1 MASRGVRAFSVALL
15 SLLPLRLAAQ
25 TAKLEVASA
34 SPTGDLA
41 RREQA
46 REIRVVF
53 SEPMVELGRIPPKVE
68 APFFSIEPKVE
79 GALRWSGTKTLIFTP
94 AKPLPWGTK
103 FDVIV
108 AAGATAVSGRTLA
121 APYRFTFR
129 TPGVRL
135 MRTSWYRRGGKSDA
149 PIVLVLQFNQPVQ
162 PSAIARSVKLSYT
175 PHDWSEPKPPAGI
188 EHWRTVDAQ
197 GLEQYRAKLAKAR
210 AAAAATDAV
219 AFHLARSWDTKSFPR
234 VPETVVLQTAAAPRV
249 GTALEVSAGN
259 AGTVTLLLEPVF
271 FVTGLRCETA
281 CDPDDY
287 NPLQSSIRVN
297 HARFSRAVRVTDVTD
312 PRRPLSVRRK
322 PSAAREAAEEE
333 DVPDSNLYPRSQERW
348 ENRPEFWAG
357 ATTLDYAG
365 YSLEPGRTY
374 AVRVD
379 RSLSAADGQTLGY
392 SWIGTIENWHRNAFT
407 SFGSGHGVWEA
418 SGGPQLPFHA
428 RNLRSLTQWLAPV
441 SIDRLVEL
449 VDRLGRSGFDSA
461 PPDAKP
467 ATRRL
472 SPVVDQVQSYGLDLK
487 PLLSAGGTGLFWAAI
502 QNGEPIPKTHM
513 AAGPALTASLVQ
525 VTNLGISVKD
535 SPDNTLV
542 FVTRLDDAAP
552 VAGAKVAIRTLDN
565 RIVWSGT
572 TGIDGVAIAPDT
584 PLRDP
589 RNWYQL
595 RFVVTAEKDGDI
607 AYVASDWTQGN
618 EPWMF
623 SLDFELEEAFPLL
636 RAAVFTDRGV
646 YRLGEEVHFKT
657 IARSDTARGVVLLPP
672 GTKAEIVVRDSQGAE
687 ADKRTVALSEW
698 GSAEWTWKLPAEAP
712 LGNWRIEARVSDQ
725 KREGHGSF
733 LVAAFRRPDFRVDA
747 TLKAPT
753 SIAGTKLA
761 GSVSGRYLFGAPMA
775 ERAVQWTYTRR
786 PVATVPASLR
796 ERFPEEQWVFLPEW
810 ESRLREVETLESKEN
825 KLDASGEI
833 RAELP
838 TRADTPWPY
847 EYTLEGEVTDVSRQ
861 KIAGRASYR
870 VDPAPWYI
878 AVRKLPFFA
887 DAGKSISTEIAAV
900 DLSGNA
906 QPDVHVS
913 VEVQQ
918 VQWHAVRRASGR
930 GFYTWES
937 EKKEV
942 PAGHF
947 DVATAA
953 SPVRLEIPVEHGGYY
968 IVTATAK
975 DAEGRQARTDA
986 SFYALGAGYTAW
998 ERYDH
1003 NRIDLVPEKK
1013 TYRPGQ
1019 TARILVKSPW
1029 EKATALLTT
1038 EREGVRSH
1046 RIFRLTST
1054 QQTVEVG
1061 IDASS
1066 IPNVY
1071 VSVLLVKGRSA
1082 GYDEKDA
1089 SDPGKPAFRL
1099 GYTELKVENAE
1110 KRLAVEVASDAA
1122 EYRPAGAAKVRV
1134 SVRDAAGKPDS
1145 AEVTLWAVDY
1155 GVLSLTAYKT
1165 PDPVGSIWVEKAIA
1179 VLNEDSRQNIISR
1192 RAIIPKGAAEGGG
1205 GGAEE
1210 GPGSPVRKDFRV
1222 LAFWLGSVVTDARG
1236 EASADVKL
1244 PESLTTYRIMAVAGD
1259 KASRFGRGEKEIL
1272 VRKPVLLRP
1281 AFPRFLA
1288 VGDRAFFGAV
1298 AHNETKPAGTAVV
1311 TVRSLDPQW
1320 LEIAGESRRTV
1331 EIKPGGSSE
1340 VRFTAVARAAG
1351 NARVRMTVQLGSESD
1366 AFEEVLPVR
1375 LVVSPEVVAAYG
1387 QTTDSAKESVK
1398 LPSAVIPDFG
1408 GLHVELASTA
1418 LVNLGEGARYLV
1430 DYPYGCA
1437 EQRASAAMALMLAGD
1452 LGRAFRLPGIDADRI
1467 ADVSKATVQELAEF
1481 QCGDGGFS
1489 FWKKECSLSFPYL
1502 TSYVVSVLQRAEKL
1516 HYPVPSGVLE
1526 RAYGYLEEKLGEKP
1540 PVNEGWWPAYTAWQA
1555 FAVKVLAEGGRN
1567 VDAHVTRLYGHADRM
1582 PVFGLAYLWDAMT
1595 AKGETGDRPRDLARR
1610 IQNAILPEG
1619 GSAHVEELADPYLLW
1634 FWNSNVR
1641 STAVVL
1647 GSVVRNG
1654 GNASLVP
1661 GLVRW
1666 LLSVRKNGRWGNTQE
1681 NGVAMAALVDY
1692 YRKFESET
1700 PAFQARVT
1708 LAEKPVAAE
1717 EFRGRSTE
1725 AKTKD
1730 IGMKDL
1736 LGRGAPGTSLPFE
1749 FRKEG
1754 TGTLHYAARLTYASA
1769 DPKKDPMDQG
1779 FSIQRAWALVDE
1791 KTGTQTEAPSG
1802 TRFAAGSLVR
1812 VTLTLE
1818 ATKERRFV
1826 AVNDPLPAGFEPVE
1840 SWFATT
1846 AASLARDQRREEAGG
1861 DWMSW
1866 WQRGGFDRV
1875 ERHDDRVLLF
1885 ATRLSE
1891 GHHVFSYLA
1900 RATTAGTFETAP
1912 VRVEEM
1918 YEPEV
1923 FGRSA
1928 SAVVE
1933 VEK

>member
-1 MASRGVRAFSVALL
+1 MAVLCLIPL
-15 SLLPLRLAAQ
+15 SLAAE

-34 SPTGDLA
+34 GPTGELA

-53 SEPMVELGRIPPKVE
+53 SEPMVELGKIPAKVE
-68 APFFSIEPKVE
+68 APFFSIRPAVE
-79 GALRWSGTKTLIFTP
+79 GSLRWSGTKTLIFTP
-94 AKPLPWGTK
+94 GKPLPWGTK
-103 FDVIV
+103 FDVTI
-108 AAGATAVSGRTLA
+108 ASGATAVSGRTLA
-121 APYRFTFR
+121 APYRFSFQ

-135 MRTSWYRRGGKSDA
+135 MRLSWYRRGGKSDG
-149 PIVLVLQFNQPVQ
+149 PIVLVLQFNQPVRA
-162 PSAIARSVKLSYT
+162 SAIARSVKLAYT
-175 PHDWSEPKPPAGI
+175 PHAWSEPKLPAGI
-188 EHWRTVDAQ
+188 EHWRAVDPG
-197 GLEQYRAKLAKAR
+197 GLEQYRAKIARAR
-210 AAAAATDAV
+210 AAASATDAV
-219 AFHLARSWDTKSFPR
+219 PFQLARTWDVRTFPR
-234 VPETVVLQTAAAPRV
+234 NPETVVLQTTTAPRV
-249 GTALEVSAGN
+249 GTSLEVSAGDS
-259 AGTVTLLLEPVF
+259 GSVTLLLEPMF
-271 FVTGLRCETA
+271 FIGGLRCETA

-287 NPLQSSIRVN
+287 NPLQFSTRFD
-297 HARFSRAVRVTDVTD
+297 HARFARAVRVTDVTD
-312 PRRPLSVRRK
+312 PRRPIAVRRK
-322 PSAAREAAEEE
+322 PAAARETTDEE
-333 DVPDSNLYPRSQERW
+333 DVPDANLYPRSQERW

-357 ATTLDYAG
+357 AATLDYAG

-379 RSLSAADGQTLGY
+379 PSLKAADGQTLGY

-428 RNLRSLTQWLAPV
+428 RNLRTLTQWLAPV
-441 SIDRLVEL
+441 SIDRLAEL
-449 VDRLGRSGFDSA
+449 VARLGRSGFDVA

-467 ATRRL
+467 ITRRL

-487 PLLSAGGTGLFWAAI
+487 SFLSPAGTGVFWAAVK
-502 QNGEPIPKTHM
+502 NGEPVPKAHM
-513 AAGPALTASLVQ
+513 AVGPMLTASLVQ
-525 VTNLGISVKD
+525 VTHLGISVKD

-542 FVTRLDDAAP
+542 FVTRLEDAAP
-552 VAGAKVAIRTLDN
+552 VAGAKVSIRMLDDHV
-565 RIVWSGT
+565 VWSGT
-572 TGIDGVAIAPDT
+572 TGSDGVAIAPDT

-595 RFVVTAEKDGDI
+595 RFIVTAEKDGDL

-657 IARSDTARGVVLLPP
+657 IARSDTARGVVLMPP

-687 ADKRTVALSEW
+687 TDKRTVALSEW
-698 GSAEWTWKLPAEAP
+698 GSAEWTWKLPADAP
-712 LGNWRIEARVSDQ
+712 LGQWRIEAKVEGQ

-747 TLKAPT
+747 TLKAPST
-753 SIAGTKLA
+753 IAGTKLTGLVA
-761 GSVSGRYLFGAPMA
+761 GRYLFGAPMA
-775 ERAVQWTYTRR
+775 ERSVHWTYTRK
-786 PVATVPASLR
+786 PVSGVPAAVR
-796 ERFPEEQWVFLPEW
+796 DRFPEEQWEFLPQW
-810 ESRLREVETLESKEN
+810 DARLREVETLESKEE
-825 KLDASGEI
+825 KLDASGEV

-838 TRADTPWPY
+838 TRADSPWPY
-847 EYTLEGEVTDVSRQ
+847 EYSLEGEVTDVSRQ
-861 KIAGRASYR
+861 KIAGRATYR
-870 VDPAPWYI
+870 VDPAPWYL
-878 AVRKLPFFA
+878 AVRRLPYFA
-887 DAGKSISTEIAAV
+887 DSGKPVVTEIAAV
-900 DLSGNA
+900 DLAGRP

-913 VEVQQ
+913 VDVRQ

-942 PAGHF
+942 DAGHF

-953 SPVRLEIPVEHGGYY
+953 SPVRLEVPVAHGGYY
-968 IVTATAK
+968 VLTATAK
-975 DAEGRQARTDA
+975 DGEGRQARTDA

-1029 EKATALLTT
+1029 ERATALLTT

-1046 RIFRLTST
+1046 RTFTLTST
-1054 QQTVEVG
+1054 QETVEVP
-1061 IDASS
+1061 IDAAS

-1071 VSVLLVKGRSA
+1071 VSVLLVKGRTG

-1099 GYTELKVENAE
+1099 GYTELKVESAE
-1110 KRLAVEVASDAA
+1110 KRLAVEVSSDAA
-1122 EYRPAGAAKVRV
+1122 EYRPAASAKVRV

-1155 GVLSLTAYKT
+1155 GVLSLTAYRT
-1165 PDPVGSIWVEKAIA
+1165 PDPVGSIWVDKAIA
-1179 VLNEDSRQNIISR
+1179 VLNEDSRLNIISR
-1192 RAIIPKGAAEGGG
+1192 RATIPKGAAEGGG

-1236 EASADVKL
+1236 EASAEVKL

-1259 KASRFGRGEKEIL
+1259 KSSRFGRGEKEIL
-1272 VRKPVLLRP
+1272 VRKPVLLRA

-1298 AHNETKPAGTAVV
+1298 AHNETKSGGTATV
-1311 TVRSLDPQW
+1311 TVRSLDPRH
-1320 LEIAGESRRTV
+1320 LEIAGESRRSV
-1331 EIKPGGSSE
+1331 QIPAGGSSE
-1340 VRFTAVARAAG
+1340 VRFTAVAKTPGR
-1351 NARVRMTVQLGSESD
+1351 ARVRMSLQLGSESD
-1366 AFEEVLPVR
+1366 AFEEVLPVE
-1375 LVVSPEVVAAYG
+1375 LPISPEVVAAYG
-1387 QTTDSAKESVK
+1387 QVTESAKESVK
-1398 LPSAVIPDFG
+1398 LPSAVIADFG

-1437 EQRASAAMALMLAGD
+1437 EQRSSAAMALMLAAD
-1452 LGRAFRLPGIDADRI
+1452 LGRAFSLPGIDADHI
-1467 ADVSKATVQELAEF
+1467 ADVSRATVQELPEF

-1489 FWKKECSLSFPYL
+1489 FWKKDCRSTSPYL
-1502 TSYVVSVLQRAEKL
+1502 TSYVVWVLQRAVKL
-1516 HYPVPSGVLE
+1516 SYPVPAGVLE
-1526 RAYGYLEEKLGEKP
+1526 KAYGYLEEKLGEKP
-1540 PVNEGWWPAYTAWQA
+1540 PANEGWWPAYTAWQA

-1582 PVFGLAYLWDAMT
+1582 PVFGLAYLWDAMA
-1595 AKGETGDRPRDLARR
+1595 AKAERGDRPLDLKRR

-1641 STAVVL
+1641 STAIVL

-1654 GNASLVP
+1654 GDPSLVP

-1666 LLSVRKNGRWGNTQE
+1666 LLAARKNGRWGNTQE

-1708 LAEKPVAAE
+1708 LAEKPIASE
-1717 EFRGRSTE
+1717 RFEGRSTE
-1725 AKTKD
+1725 ARAKD
-1730 IGMKDL
+1730 VPMKDL

-1769 DPKKDPMDQG
+1769 DPKKDAMDQG
-1779 FSIQRAWALVDE
+1779 FRIERSFAVVDE
-1791 KTGTQTEAPSG
+1791 KSGETAAAEAG
-1802 TRFAAGSLVR
+1802 TRFPAGSLVR
-1812 VTLTLE
+1812 VALTLDL
-1818 ATKERRFV
+1818 TKERRFV

-1846 AASLARDQRREEAGG
+1846 ASKLAGEQRQEESGG

-1866 WQRGGFDRV
+1866 WQHGGFDRV

-1891 GHHVFSYLA
+1891 GRHVFTYLV
-1900 RATTAGTFETAP
+1900 RATTAGTFETGP

-1923 FGRSA
+1923 FGRSS